1 VEAAPQRTRHDD
13 AANLPRML
21 RFFPFGEHFEPGM
34 AGRSL
39 SEGEPLID
47 VDEPCYAS
55 ETALK
60 RQLLATAPHDYFL
73 APPELDSAQWEVLE
87 LVCTDLARRY
97 PDWFVLERSGDAWRW
112 ENRLLAETAAFG
124 YGDTSTLPLAPL
136 DWLGRQVQEDLV
148 LVRADAAGTLIGG
161 QLCFPNGW
169 DLPDRAGKAYLAIHE
184 RTPAST
190 LVGVHAGGRLLQAL
204 KPNRTFCRIGWNFK
218 LSRQL
223 DLSTKHLPAYLA
235 HAAERAPQLDADG
248 VGRELFIR
256 IERQTFTRLTRSPH
270 VLFGIHT
277 YLSALEVEAQDPE
290 RARRIL
296 QVVKEAPDD
305 VKRYKAIL
313 PLEAAFT
320 HYLEGKAM
328 RAPSQHVGSAVTTNS
343 SGYHSGPNSG
353 PRPSVASI
361 PASANTEPM
370 LPSTSAC
377 LSDLDG
383 AKRAVT

>member
-1 VEAAPQRTRHDD
+1 V
-13 AANLPRML
+13 L

-39 SEGEPLID
+39 AESEPLID
-47 VDEPCYAS
+47 VDEPCYAA

-60 RQLLATAPHDYFL
+60 RDLLSTAPADYFL
-73 APPELDSAQWEVLE
+73 APREVDGAQWEVLE
-87 LVCTDLARRY
+87 LVVTDLARRY
-97 PDWFVLERSGDAWRW
+97 PAWFSLERHGDAWRW
-112 ENRLLAETAAFG
+112 ENRLLQQTASFS
-124 YGDTSTLPLAPL
+124 YGNASTLPLSPL

-148 LVRADAAGTLIGG
+148 LVRADTEGTLVGG
-161 QLCFPNGW
+161 LLCFPNGW
-169 DLPDRAGKAYLAIHE
+169 DLPERAGKSYLAIHQ
-184 RTPAST
+184 RTPGST

-218 LSRQL
+218 LSSQL

-235 HAAERAPQLDADG
+235 HAAARAPELDPEG
-248 VGRELFIR
+248 VGRELFLR

-313 PLEAAFT
+313 PLEAAFI
-320 HYLEGKAM
+320 HYLEAKAA
-328 RAPSQHVGSAVTTNS
+328 RPPSQHVGSAVTTNA

-353 PRPSVASI
+353 PRPNVASM
-361 PASANTEPM
+361 PASASTEPM
-370 LPSTSAC
+370 PPSTSAC
-377 LSDLDG
+377 SSDLAG

>member
-1 VEAAPQRTRHDD
+1 
-13 AANLPRML
+13 ML

-39 SEGEPLID
+39 ADSEPLID

-60 RQLLATAPHDYFL
+60 RELLSMAHHDYFL

-87 LVCTDLARRY
+87 LVCTDLTRRY
-97 PDWFVLERSGDAWRW
+97 PSWFTLAREGDAWHW
-112 ENRLLAETAAFG
+112 ENRLLQEAATFC
-124 YGDTSTLPLAPL
+124 YGDASTLPLSPL

-148 LVRADAAGTLIGG
+148 LVRADAEGTLVGG

-169 DLPDRAGKAYLAIHE
+169 DLTERAGQSYLAIHQ
-184 RTPAST
+184 RTPGST

-218 LSRQL
+218 LSSRL

-235 HAAERAPQLDADG
+235 HAAARAPELDSEG
-248 VGRELFIR
+248 VGRELFLR

-277 YLSALEVEAQDPE
+277 YLSALEVEAGDPE
-290 RARRIL
+290 RAKRIL

-313 PLEAAFT
+313 PLQAAFT
-320 HYLEGKAM
+320 RYLEGKAM
-328 RAPSQHVGSAVTTNS
+328 RPPSQHVGSAVTTNA

-353 PRPSVASI
+353 PRPSVASM
-361 PASANTEPM
+361 PTSASTEPM
-370 LPSTSAC
+370 PPSTRAC
-377 LSDLDG
+377 SSDLDD

>member
-1 VEAAPQRTRHDD
+1 
-13 AANLPRML
+13 ML

-39 SEGEPLID
+39 SDAEPLID
-47 VDEPCYAS
+47 VDLPSYAS

-60 RQLLATAPHDYFL
+60 RELLGAAQRDYFL

-87 LVCTDLARRY
+87 LVCNDLARRQ
-97 PDWFVLERSGDAWRW
+97 PDCFALERSGDAWRW
-112 ENRLLAETAAFG
+112 ENRLLGEALAFTF
-124 YGDTSTLPLAPL
+124 GDASSLPLPPL
-136 DWLGRQVQEDLV
+136 DWIGRQVQEDLV
-148 LVRADAAGTLIGG
+148 LVRADAEGTLVGG

-169 DLPDRAGKAYLAIHE
+169 SLPERAGKSYLAIHR
-184 RTPAST
+184 RTPGST
-190 LVGVHAGGRLLQAL
+190 LLGVHAGGRLLQSL
-204 KPNRTFCRIGWNFK
+204 KPQRTFCRIGFNFK
-218 LSRQL
+218 LSSQL

-235 HAAERAPQLDADG
+235 HAAARAPQLDAEG

-256 IERQTFTRLTRSPH
+256 IERQTFTRLTRSAH

-296 QVVKEAPDD
+296 QVLKEAPDD
-305 VKRYKAIL
+305 VKRYKAIA
-313 PLEAAFT
+313 PIEAAFFA
-320 HYLEGKAM
+320 YLEGKAT
-328 RAPSQHVGSAVTTNS
+328 RAPSQHVGSAVTTNE

-353 PRPSVASI
+353 PRPSVASM
-361 PASANTEPM
+361 PASESTEPM
-370 LPSTSAC
+370 QPSTSPC

>member
-1 VEAAPQRTRHDD
+1 
-13 AANLPRML
+13 ML

-39 SEGEPLID
+39 AESEPLID
-47 VDEPCYAS
+47 VDEPEYAS

-60 RQLLATAPHDYFL
+60 RELLSMSHQDYFS
-73 APPELDSAQWEVLE
+73 APPELESAQWEVLE
-87 LVCTDLARRY
+87 LVCCDLAHRY
-97 PDWFVLERSGDAWRW
+97 PAWFVLERDGDAWRW
-112 ENRLLAETAAFG
+112 QNRLLEETAAFSF
-124 YGDTSTLPLAPL
+124 GDASTLPLAPL

-148 LVRADAAGTLIGG
+148 LVRADAEGTLVGG

-169 DLPDRAGKAYLAIHE
+169 DLPERAGKSYLAIHQ
-184 RTPAST
+184 RTPGST

-204 KPNRTFCRIGWNFK
+204 KPKRTFCRIGWNFK
-218 LSRQL
+218 LSSQL

-235 HAAERAPQLDADG
+235 HAAARAPELDPQG
-248 VGRELFIR
+248 VGRELFLR

-290 RARRIL
+290 RARRLL
-296 QVVKEAPDD
+296 QVVREAPED

-313 PLEAAFT
+313 PLETAFT
-320 HYLEGKAM
+320 HYLEEKAM
-328 RAPSQHVGSAVTTNS
+328 RPPSQHVGSAVTTND
-343 SGYHSGPNSG
+343 SGYHNGPNPG

-361 PASANTEPM
+361 PASASTEPIP
-370 LPSTSAC
+370 PSTSAC
-377 LSDLDG
+377 SIDLDG